1 MNIIYFLI
9 ISNLLY
15 FSKERLIIDSPNQLS
30 QQFNEKEI
38 PIFFTNYG
46 RASLGFKIRGK
57 LYTLN
62 KTSKIKNYSCS
73 PLPEINI
80 ISKPDGSFLYPILI
94 ISKGE
99 CSYHDMAINIQK
111 SGAYMGIIIND
122 NNDINN
128 IIIDDDEESKG
139 IFIQIIIIGKNNG
152 DKIMKYIEDNEKDDV
167 IIDVEYSMIKS
178 NIVNIE
184 FFMQFGDEEIYF
196 LLHEFKKYYKRLT
209 KNKSKLNVT
218 TIFITNEL
226 SGLNEKEKEKN
237 CVSKGKYCLNG
248 NLPKNKSIDGKK
260 LILESLFHQ
269 CISSELGSEFFSFAD
284 YFYEECLYEKKF
296 KQFCGKK
303 KISSFKKVNN
313 CIYNSFNAKD
323 NSIEI
328 EKYFNNE
335 NIILENNRLIQKKN
349 NIKSLPT
356 IKINGV
362 FYNDELKATNLFNNI
377 CSGFNYKNSACKI
390 KKQENKDNITLFD
403 VIIIVIVVLVLNFL
417 IYILCKKYVVKR
429 LKNKLIEEPA
439 ELGGKVNTVVSSYL
453 NLNELDN
460 KPIEPNIIDD
470 NIINKS

>member
-152 DKIMKYIEDNEKDDV
+152 EKIMKFIEDNEKEDI

-178 NIVNIE
+178 NVVNIE

-196 LLHEFKKYYKRLT
+196 LLHEFKKYYKKFK
-209 KNKSKLNVT
+209 KNNSKLNVS

-226 SGLNEKEKEKN
+226 SDLNEKEKEKN
-237 CVSKGKYCLNG
+237 CISKGKYCLNG
-248 NLPKNKSIDGKK
+248 NLPKNKLIEGKK

-296 KQFCGKK
+296 KKFCGKK
-303 KISSFKKVNN
+303 KISSMKKVNN
-313 CIYNSFNAKD
+313 CIYNSFNAND
-323 NSIEI
+323 NSIDI

-335 NIILENNRLIQKKN
+335 NKILENNRLIQKKN

-356 IKINGV
+356 IIINGII
-362 FYNDELKATNLFNNI
+362 YNDELNANNLFNII

-403 VIIIVIVVLVLNFL
+403 IIIIVVVVLILNCL

-439 ELGGKVNTVVSSYL
+439 KLGGKVNTVVSSYF
-453 NLNELDN
+453 NLNELDS
-460 KPIEPNIIDD
+460 KTIEPNIID
-470 NIINKS
+470 NSIINN